1 MIKEF
6 DPLNTLYTKKMSKVE
21 IRQQNLQ
28 GSDDSVPKAQEKVR
42 GQLALGLLGLFAF
55 VLAVSLIYALFGSM
69 TNEKT
74 DLIKYLIS
82 GLVGM
87 MGVVIGFYY
96 GQNTK

>member
-1 MIKEF
+1 
-6 DPLNTLYTKKMSKVE
+6 MSKVE
-21 IRQQNLQ
+21 IKQQNLP
-28 GSDDSVPKAQEKVR
+28 GSDDTVPKAQEKVR

-55 VLAVSLIYALFGSM
+55 VLVISLVYALFGNM

-74 DLIKYLIS
+74 DLIKYLVS

>member
-1 MIKEF
+1 
-6 DPLNTLYTKKMSKVE
+6 MSKVA
-21 IRQQNLQ
+21 ITKQKIS

-42 GQLALGLLGLFAF
+42 GYLAIGLLGLFAL
-55 VLAVSLIYALFGSM
+55 VLLISLAYILFFDM
-69 TNEKT
+69 TPDKN
-74 DLIKYLIS
+74 DLIKYLVS

>member
-1 MIKEF
+1 
-6 DPLNTLYTKKMSKVE
+6 MSNVQITREK
-21 IRQQNLQ
+21 IT
-28 GSDDSVPKAQEKVR
+28 GSDDTVPKAQEKVR
-42 GQLALGLLGLFAF
+42 GQLALGLLGLFAL
-55 VLAVSLIYALFGSM
+55 VLLISLAYALFGNM

-74 DLIKYLIS
+74 DLIKYLVS